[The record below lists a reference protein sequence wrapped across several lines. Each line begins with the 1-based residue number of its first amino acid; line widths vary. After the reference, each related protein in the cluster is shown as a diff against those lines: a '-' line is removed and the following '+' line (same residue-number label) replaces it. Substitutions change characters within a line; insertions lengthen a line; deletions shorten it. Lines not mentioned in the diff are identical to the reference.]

1 MLQLS
6 PETRTKL
13 LGEITREENKPATAK
28 AKATSIAIRS
38 GTIDL
43 L

>member
-1 MLQLS
+1 MLQLL

-13 LGEITREENKPATAK
+13 LAEMTREENKPATAK
-28 AKATSIAIRS
+28 TKTTGIAIRS

-43 L
+43 S